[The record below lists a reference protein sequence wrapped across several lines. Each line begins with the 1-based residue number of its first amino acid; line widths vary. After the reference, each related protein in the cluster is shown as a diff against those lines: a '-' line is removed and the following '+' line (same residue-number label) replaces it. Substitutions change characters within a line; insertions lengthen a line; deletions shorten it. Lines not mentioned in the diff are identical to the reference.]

1 MAHRSSIPPVE
12 VPPERD
18 PSQVRL
24 RDVAQRAGV
33 STATVS
39 RALTMPDKVS
49 TDALR
54 RVRKAVQESGYLPH
68 GAARALRSRRT
79 RTIGAV
85 IPTLDNAIF
94 ANATHVLQKTLEASG
109 YNLLV
114 ACHEF
119 DPAAETRI
127 TQSLIE
133 RGVDGIVLVGLDHE
147 TQLFD
152 LLATFRVPYV
162 LTWALDPEQRHPCVG
177 FRNREAAARVADYL
191 LDMGHRRIAMISGE
205 TTHNDRARERVIGVR
220 GALRARGLELE
231 PPSLV
236 EVPYAFEAARHA
248 MRTLAALDPS
258 PTAVICGNDVL
269 AIGALSEARALGLQV
284 PARLSI
290 TGFDDLQ
297 ISSLMVPPL
306 TTVQVPTWELGRLA
320 AGQLLA
326 RIAGEATGATREVAV
341 ELIVRGSTAPPG
353 D

>member
-1 MAHRSSIPPVE
+1 
-12 VPPERD
+12 
-18 PSQVRL
+18 L
-24 RDVAQRAGV
+24 RDVAERAGV

-39 RALTMPDKVS
+39 RALTMPAKVS
-49 TDALR
+49 ADALR
-54 RVRKAVQESGYLPH
+54 RVQKAVKESGYLPH

-94 ANATHVLQKTLEASG
+94 ANATHVLQKTLEENE

-133 RGVDGIVLVGLDHE
+133 RGVDGVVLVGLDHE
-147 TQLFD
+147 PELFE
-152 LLATFRVPYV
+152 LLTSFRVPYV
-162 LTWALDPEQRHPCVG
+162 LTWAVDPAQRHPCVG

-205 TTHNDRARERVIGVR
+205 TAHNDRARERLTGVR
-220 GALRARGLELE
+220 EALHARGLQLD
-231 PPSLV
+231 PSWLI
-236 EVPYAFEAARHA
+236 EVPYTFDAARHA
-248 MRTLAALDPS
+248 MRRLAALSPL
-258 PTAVICGNDVL
+258 PTAIICGNDVL

-297 ISSLMVPPL
+297 ISSLVVPPL
-306 TTVQVPTWELGRLA
+306 TTVHVPTRELGRLA
-320 AGQLLA
+320 ACQLLA
-326 RIAGEATGATREVAV
+326 RIAGDAVDASREVQV

-353 D
+353 A